1 MTMNAPVATAVSAT
15 ISLRT
20 SALIAAPLLL
30 TSWGA
35 FLGSCRLE
43 DTSTLLESSSY
54 CRTPGTSILL
64 LLAFVLVVDLA
75 LRFTMSISSYVLEHY
90 YVSHRYDN
98 TNQAFTSSTVTAR
111 SFLFFARRRSFAVIP
126 PHTPNS

>member
-1 MTMNAPVATAVSAT
+1 MNAPVATAVSAT

-35 FLGSCRLE
+35 FLGWY
-43 DTSTLLESSSY
+43 TSVGTSVLFESSSY

-64 LLAFVLVVDLA
+64 LLAFVPVVDLA

-90 YVSHRYDN
+90 YVSQRYDD
-98 TNQAFTSSTVTAR
+98 TNQPFTSSTVTAR
-111 SFLFFARRRSFAVIP
+111 CFLFFARRRSLAVIP